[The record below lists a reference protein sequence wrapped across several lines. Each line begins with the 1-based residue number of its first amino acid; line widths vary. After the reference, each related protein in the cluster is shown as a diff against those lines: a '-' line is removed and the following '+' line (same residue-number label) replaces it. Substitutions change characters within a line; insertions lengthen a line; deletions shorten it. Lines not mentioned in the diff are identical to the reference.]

1 MNKED
6 LYALDENEQ
15 HELDNFNICDR
26 ATFQALLD
34 EYGDKLD
41 DERIINAVVTTG
53 KWDRKKDLKT
63 LGIIFAKFKA
73 KQGLIESSKEA
84 KEQEAD
90 RFVDEVVKK
99 AKRAYHDL
107 PTGVVERPDGYEIL
121 DITKDGR
128 VISRRLTNFVFKN
141 IRKVQMDS
149 EEKVLLVDIICE
161 TQAVGKNIILDADRT
176 VERKKLL
183 ATLRKQ
189 VPEANIITIKTEE
202 IDELMTYV
210 AKQAQGTATIE
221 DYMGMFYHKESE
233 KYYYVVN
240 KVGGGY
246 TYIKPSTMNVP
257 DSDLVLI
264 KGRRHES
271 NQVSVRNVLSDTSW
285 YNAATELL
293 SIVPASLKNH
303 KSLLMLSWFFAA
315 LVSPWMHRELGL
327 KLPILFIY
335 GEPGSGKSTNLN
347 LITTFFGNPNND
359 SVSMSSTNQPIRD
372 AMSCTNAFAML
383 TTEYNDKAN
392 NITSI
397 IFMLKTLYDRSSYS
411 RGQVDRN
418 DNYPLQAPWI
428 MQGNMR
434 VNNQAVQD
442 RMLQILIQKSDQSLD
457 RKTINQALQR
467 KLENTKFIEGYL
479 PYLLDRQDQWKDWHE
494 KALLYVPEDIDSR
507 QLDITTT
514 LVIGLMMIQDLRR
527 TLGMA
532 EYTAQE
538 IGQVIGQITQS
549 RLQNQIQPQHVLF
562 LEHLQTYHTDP
573 QIYSKKVNGVSET
586 YGFVFNQAWWLN
598 KYEDFCRG
606 KGNDFDKNV
615 ILEGLKMLGVTTNK
629 TISVR
634 GNKAKCI
641 AFNPH
646 ELEKATQ
653 GIIEAD
659 AWVENPLQIVV
670 DYDFKTESEDDAKQ
684 PKLTIN

>member
-1 MNKED
+1 MDRNELYEPMDED
-6 LYALDENEQ
+6 KQGTNSY
-15 HELDNFNICDR
+15 NICNP
-26 ATFQALLD
+26 ATFQELLD
-34 EYGDKLD
+34 EYGNKFD
-41 DERIINAVVTTG
+41 DQQVINLVATNANSEW
-53 KWDRKKDLKT
+53 KNRKDIKP
-63 LGIIFAKFKA
+63 LGAIFAKHKA
-73 KQGLIESSKEA
+73 KLGLIESSVEA
-84 KEQEAD
+84 KKQEAD
-90 RFVDEVVKK
+90 KFVDEVVK
-99 AKRAYHDL
+99 AARNTS
-107 PTGVVERPDGYEIL
+107 PTGITEEPDGYTL
-121 DITKDGR
+121 WKPTGDGR
-128 VISRRLTNFVFKN
+128 VIPKRLTNFVFKN
-141 IRKVQMDS
+141 IRTIQMDS
-149 EEKVLLVDIICE
+149 EEKVLLVDIKCE

-189 VPEANIITIKTEE
+189 VPEANIITTKTEE
-202 IDELMTYV
+202 IDALMTYV

-221 DYMGMFYHKESE
+221 DYMGMFYHNESE
-233 KYYYVVN
+233 KYYFVIN

-293 SIVPASLKNH
+293 SLVPASLKNH

-335 GEPGSGKSTNLN
+335 GEPGGGKSTNLN

-411 RGQVDRN
+411 RGQLDRN

-434 VNNQAVQD
+434 VNNQAVQE

-514 LVIGLMMIQDLRR
+514 LTIGLMMIQDLRR

-549 RLQNQIQPQHVLF
+549 RLQNQIQPQHIQF

-598 KYEDFCRG
+598 KYEDFCKG

-615 ILEGLKMLGVTTNK
+615 ILEGLKKLGVTTNK

-634 GNKAKCI
+634 GNNAKCI

-646 ELEKATQ
+646 ELEKVTQ

-659 AWVENPLQIVV
+659 AWVENPQQIVV

>member
-189 VPEANIITIKTEE
+189 VPEANIITTKTEE
-202 IDELMTYV
+202 IDELMTHV
-210 AKQAQGTATIE
+210 AKKAQRTAIIE

-411 RGQVDRN
+411 RGQLDRN

-434 VNNQAVQD
+434 VNNQAVQE

-514 LVIGLMMIQDLRR
+514 LTIGLMMIQDLRR

>member
-41 DERIINAVVTTG
+41 DERITNAVVTTG

-189 VPEANIITIKTEE
+189 VPEANIITTKTEE
-202 IDELMTYV
+202 IDELMTHV
-210 AKQAQGTATIE
+210 AKKAQGTAIIE

-514 LVIGLMMIQDLRR
+514 LTIGLMMIQDLRR
-527 TLGMA
+527 TLEMA

-549 RLQNQIQPQHVLF
+549 RLQNQIQPQHIQF

>member
-1 MNKED
+1 MDRNELYEPMDED
-6 LYALDENEQ
+6 KQGTNSY
-15 HELDNFNICDR
+15 NICNP
-26 ATFQALLD
+26 ATFQELLD
-34 EYGDKLD
+34 EYGNKFD
-41 DERIINAVVTTG
+41 DQQVINLVATNANSE
-53 KWDRKKDLKT
+53 WKT
-63 LGIIFAKFKA
+63 RNDIKPLGMIFAKHKA
-73 KQGLIESSKEA
+73 KLGLIESSVEA
-84 KEQEAD
+84 KKQEAD
-90 RFVDEVVKK
+90 KFVDEVVK
-99 AKRAYHDL
+99 AARNTL
-107 PTGVVERPDGYEIL
+107 PTGITEGPDGYTLWER
-121 DITKDGR
+121 TRDGR
-128 VISRRLTNFVFKN
+128 VIPKRLTNFVFKN
-141 IRKVQMDS
+141 IRTIQMDS
-149 EEKVLLVDIICE
+149 EEKVLLVDIKCE

-189 VPEANIITIKTEE
+189 VPEANIITTKTEE
-202 IDELMTYV
+202 IDELMTHV
-210 AKQAQGTATIE
+210 AKQAQGTAIIE
-221 DYMGMFYHKESE
+221 DCTGMFYHKESE

-293 SIVPASLKNH
+293 SLVPASLKNH

-315 LVSPWMHRELGL
+315 LVSPWMFETLKL

-335 GEPGSGKSTNLN
+335 GEPGGGKSTNLN

-514 LVIGLMMIQDLRR
+514 LTIGLMMIQDLRR

-598 KYEDFCRG
+598 KYEDFCKG

-615 ILEGLKMLGVTTNK
+615 ILEGLKKLGVTTNK

-634 GNKAKCI
+634 GINAKCI

-646 ELEKATQ
+646 ELEKVTQ

-659 AWVENPLQIVV
+659 AWVENPQQIVV

>member
-1 MNKED
+1 MNRNELYEPMDED
-6 LYALDENEQ
+6 KQGTNSY
-15 HELDNFNICDR
+15 NICNP
-26 ATFQALLD
+26 ATFQELLD
-34 EYGDKLD
+34 KYGNKFD
-41 DERIINAVVTTG
+41 DQQVINLVAA
-53 KWDRKKDLKT
+53 KADSEWKSRKDIKP
-63 LGIIFAKFKA
+63 LGDIFAKYKA
-73 KQGLIESSKEA
+73 KLGLIESDVEA
-84 KEQEAD
+84 KEQEAA
-90 RFVDEVVKK
+90 RFVDEVVKTTRYS
-99 AKRAYHDL
+99 AS
-107 PTGVVERPDGYEIL
+107 TGITEVPDGYVL
-121 DITKDGR
+121 WKPYGDGR
-128 VISRRLTNFVFKN
+128 VIPTRLTNFVFKN
-141 IRKVQMDS
+141 IRTVQVNS
-149 EEKVLLVDIICE
+149 EEKVLLVDIKCE

-183 ATLRKQ
+183 AMLRKL
-189 VPEANIITIKTEE
+189 VPEANIITTKTEE
-202 IDELMTYV
+202 VDALITYV
-210 AKQAQGTATIE
+210 AKQAQGTAIID
-221 DYMGMFYHKESE
+221 DYLGMFYHNESKE
-233 KYYYVVN
+233 YYYVIN
-240 KVGGGY
+240 KASGGY
-246 TYIKPSTMNVP
+246 AYIKPSTMSVP

-285 YNAATELL
+285 YDAAMELL
-293 SIVPASLKNH
+293 TLVPASLKNH

-315 LVSPWMHRELGL
+315 LISPWMFKELTL

-335 GEPGSGKSTNLN
+335 GEPGGGKSTNLD
-347 LITTFFGNPNND
+347 LITTFFGNPNNKD
-359 SVSMSSTNQPIRD
+359 VSMSSTSQPIRD
-372 AMSCTNAFAML
+372 AMSSTNAFPIL
-383 TTEYNDKAN
+383 TTEFNDKAN
-392 NITSI
+392 NIATI
-397 IFMLKTLYDRSSYS
+397 IFMLKTLYDRTSYS
-411 RGQVDRN
+411 RGQLDRN
-418 DNYPLQAPWI
+418 DNYLLQAPWI

-434 VNNQAVQD
+434 VNNQAVQE

-457 RKTINQALQR
+457 RKTINQAMLR

-479 PYLLDRQDQWKDWHE
+479 PYLVDRQDQWKAWYE
-494 KALLYVPEDIDSR
+494 KALLFVPEDIDSR
-507 QLDITTT
+507 QLDVTTT
-514 LVIGLMMIQDLRR
+514 LAIGLMMIQDLRR

-598 KYEDFCRG
+598 KYEDFCKG

-615 ILEGLKMLGVTTNK
+615 ILDGLKKLGVITNK

-634 GNKAKCI
+634 GNNAKCI
-641 AFNPH
+641 AFDAH

-659 AWVENPLQIVV
+659 AWVENPQQFV
-670 DYDFKTESEDDAKQ
+670 DFEFKTESEDQ